1 MLAAPLKVVGA
12 GVVVEEGVE
21 EEVEVIEREEEVDLV
36 LALEAVAAGVVE
48 LPTGKGTAATV
59 VEVTGGATG
68 VEEVEEVD
76 VIGVVEVVD
85 VLDVLEVEAEVEVL
99 ELLEV
104 DEEVDEA
111 AAPGVL
117 AMMPEP
123 EPEQG

>member
-59 VEVTGGATG
+59 VEITGGATG

-76 VIGVVEVVD
+76 VVTGVVEVVD
-85 VLDVLEVEAEVEVL
+85 VLDVLEVEVL